1 MRFIE
6 EFTSVHIMRN
16 QVTTAEELEKFL
28 TEHPDTECVDAIF
41 IDLCGIVRGKRYPL
55 GDVKKL
61 FAAGLQIPYSIYL
74 LDVTGM
80 SSDACGR
87 GFSDGDPDGTAVP
100 IPNTLVS
107 VPWSERPSA
116 QVLMTMNDDQGN
128 PSIVD
133 PRNVASA
140 ILERFAE
147 LKLHPILA
155 FELEFYLLDQLRDAQ
170 GRPQAPISPLT
181 GQRESTTQVYGLTE
195 LGGFSGFFHDVEQAS
210 KLQRVPATVATSEF
224 APGQYEI
231 NLRHEASPLA
241 AADHCALLRNIVK
254 CVARRHDME
263 ATFMSKPFIDQTGN
277 GMHVHMSLVDEE
289 GHNVFDNN
297 TEPGSEFLR
306 QVIAGMQAIQ
316 AEAMAIFAPN
326 INAYR
331 RFGPNLYVPVNKSW
345 SVNNRSTAYRIP
357 IGPGESR
364 RIEHRIAGADA
375 NPYLVLSA
383 LLAGAHYGLV
393 NKLDPGPASEGNA
406 SENVDPDL
414 PLDWESA
421 LTALEQSKV
430 MSSYLGREYTDLYC
444 ATKRQEMK
452 SFNQH
457 VSPREFDWYL

>member
-1 MRFIE
+1 
-6 EFTSVHIMRN
+6 MRN
-16 QVTTAEELEKFL
+16 QAATVEELEKFL
-28 TEHPDTECVDAIF
+28 VEYSDTEFVDAIF
-41 IDLCGIVRGKRYPL
+41 IDLCGIVRGKRYPRS
-55 GDVKKL
+55 DAKKL
-61 FAAGLQIPYSIYL
+61 FTAGLQIPYSIYL

-80 SSDACGR
+80 NSDACGR
-87 GFSDGDPDGTAVP
+87 GFSDGDPDGTAMP
-100 IPNTLVS
+100 IPNTLAP
-107 VPWSERPSA
+107 VPWSESPSA
-116 QVLMTMNDDQGN
+116 QVLMSMNDDDGN
-128 PSIVD
+128 PSMVD
-133 PRNVASA
+133 PRNVAA
-140 ILERFAE
+140 AVLERFGE

-155 FELEFYLLDQLRDAQ
+155 FELEFYLLDKNRDAQ

-181 GQRESTTQVYGLTE
+181 GQRESTTQVYGITE
-195 LGGFSGFFHDVEQAS
+195 LGGFSGFFRDVEQAS
-210 KLQRVPATVATSEF
+210 KLQCVPATVATSEF

-231 NLRHEASPLA
+231 NLRHEASPLE
-241 AADHCALLRNIVK
+241 AADHCALLRNIIK
-254 CVARRHDME
+254 CVAQRHGME

-277 GMHVHMSLVDEE
+277 GMHVHLSLVDGD

-297 TEPGSEFLR
+297 TESGSEVLR

-364 RIEHRIAGADA
+364 RVEHRIAGADA

-414 PLDWESA
+414 PLDWGKA
-421 LTALEQSKV
+421 LTTLEQSNV
-430 MSSYLGREYTDLYC
+430 MSSYLGHEYTDLYC
-444 ATKRQEMK
+444 ATKREEMK

-457 VSPREFDWYL
+457 ISPREFNWYL